1 MGAGAERV
9 GSRDNQRPRISIW
22 PTTNLG
28 QWAVWLAAA
37 FFPLV
42 FASSV
47 IPRGAAIG
55 FVCGFAG
62 GIAALTAILRDRE
75 RALAV
80 FVAVVPLA
88 IAVAFVLAELIGGL

>member
-1 MGAGAERV
+1 MGAEAERV

-28 QWAVWLAAA
+28 QWAVWLAA

-88 IAVAFVLAELIGGL
+88 IAVAFVIAELIGGL